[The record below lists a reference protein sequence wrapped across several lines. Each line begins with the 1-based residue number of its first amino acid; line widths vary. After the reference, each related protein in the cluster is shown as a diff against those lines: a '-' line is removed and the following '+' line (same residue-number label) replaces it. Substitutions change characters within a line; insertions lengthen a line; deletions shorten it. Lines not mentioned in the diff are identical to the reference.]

1 MKISTKGR
9 YALRTMLDLAMHD
22 EGILIPLKDI
32 SHRQGITV
40 KYLEQVMNLLSKAG
54 YVRSVR
60 GAGGGYRL
68 AKAPSAYT
76 VGDILRTAEG
86 SLAPVACLEDEINQC
101 PRASECLTL
110 SFWQGLADT
119 IDYYVDSVTLEDLIQ
134 RAQDNNFSIS
144 EHLMNKVTFSMIFME
159 NHGTI

>member
-68 AKAPSAYT
+68 AKTPSAYT

-134 RAQDNNFSIS
+134 RAQDNNFSI
-144 EHLMNKVTFSMIFME
+144 
-159 NHGTI
+159 

>member
-22 EGILIPLKDI
+22 EGTLIPLKDI
-32 SHRQGITV
+32 SSRQEITI

-86 SLAPVACLEDEINQC
+86 SLAPIA
-101 PRASECLTL
+101 
-110 SFWQGLADT
+110 F
-119 IDYYVDSVTLEDLIQ
+119 LIY
-134 RAQDNNFSIS
+134 
-144 EHLMNKVTFSMIFME
+144 L
-159 NHGTI
+159 

>member
-22 EGILIPLKDI
+22 EGTLIPLKDI
-32 SHRQGITV
+32 SSRQGITV

-68 AKAPSAYT
+68 ARVPSDYI

-86 SLAPVACLEDEINQC
+86 SLAPIACLEDETNQC

-110 SFWQGLADT
+110 GFWMGLDEV
-119 IDYYVDSVTLEDLIQ
+119 INNYVDSVTLEDLIQ
-134 RAQDNNFSIS
+134 QAQGNNFSI
-144 EHLMNKVTFSMIFME
+144 
-159 NHGTI
+159 

>member
-40 KYLEQVMNLLSKAG
+40 KYLKQVMNLLSKAG

-134 RAQDNNFSIS
+134 RAQDNNFSI
-144 EHLMNKVTFSMIFME
+144 
-159 NHGTI
+159 